1 MNITEL
7 CAKKLKTL
15 REINDYTQAYV
26 ANQLDISQN
35 AYSLLEKGATKI
47 TLDRLEELAILYKTT
62 PQDLI
67 TEGFDSVLSKP
78 QDPNGA
84 HTNFPPAL
92 SVLEKKMYE
101 QTINRLESNIE
112 RLYEMIGQITSKISV
127 SQSQ

>member
-1 MNITEL
+1 MNITEI

-47 TLDRLEELAILYKTT
+47 TLERLEELAVLYKTT

-67 TEGFDSVLSKP
+67 TEGYESVLSQSR
-78 QDPNGA
+78 QDPGG

-101 QTINRLESNIE
+101 QTISRLESNIE
-112 RLYEMIGQITSKISV
+112 RLYEMISQITSKISV
-127 SQSQ
+127 SQ

>member
-1 MNITEL
+1 MNITEI

-47 TLDRLEELAILYKTT
+47 TLERLEELALLYKTT

-67 TEGFDSVLSKP
+67 TEGYESVLSQSK
-78 QDPNGA
+78 QDPAG

-101 QTINRLESNIE
+101 QTISRLESNIE

-127 SQSQ
+127 SQ

>member
-1 MNITEL
+1 MNITEI

-47 TLDRLEELAILYKTT
+47 TLERLEELAVLYKTT

-67 TEGFDSVLSKP
+67 TEGYDSVLSQSR
-78 QDPNGA
+78 QDTDG

-101 QTINRLESNIE
+101 QTISRLESNIE

-127 SQSQ
+127 SQ

>member
-1 MNITEL
+1 MNITEI

-47 TLDRLEELAILYKTT
+47 TLERLEELAILYKTT

-67 TEGFDSVLSKP
+67 TEGYESVLSRP
-78 QDPNGA
+78 QENGQ

-101 QTINRLESNIE
+101 QTISRLESNIE

-127 SQSQ
+127 SQ

>member
-1 MNITEL
+1 MNITDI

-47 TLDRLEELAILYKTT
+47 TLERLEELAILYKTT

-67 TEGFDSVLSKP
+67 TEGYESVLSQSR
-78 QDPNGA
+78 QDQGGHN
-84 HTNFPPAL
+84 NFPPAL

-101 QTINRLESNIE
+101 QTISRLESNIE

-127 SQSQ
+127 SP